1 MYSFMIKRRKLLE
14 KAIKNNYTIKETT
27 LYLNTSYVNIDIALF
42 EAKNTDYEFYLKALK
57 NFNIT
62 EENHINKKTSGVIRS
77 KNNIEKRLNIK
88 FNTID
93 DFYKYIK
100 DTAIYIIDNNLS
112 LKNYAKKNNIPH
124 PTMNFLLKQNLVKID
139 FNLYI
144 KFMLYLEHRNIT
156 IINNTGKN
164 LVKITNNI
172 RIENEKY
179 KNEILSLQ
187 EQLRKKK

>member
-14 KAIKNNYTIKETT
+14 RAIKNNYTIKETM
-27 LYLNTSYVNIDIALF
+27 LYLNTSYINIDIALF

-77 KNNIEKRLNIK
+77 KNNIEKRLNTK

-112 LKNYAKKNNIPH
+112 LKNYAKKNNIPCS
-124 PTMNFLLKQNLVKID
+124 TINFSLKQNLVKID
-139 FNLYI
+139 FDLYI

-164 LVKITNNI
+164 LVKIANNK

-179 KNEILSLQ
+179 KDEILSLQ

>member
-14 KAIKNNYTIKETT
+14 KAIKNNYDIKNTM

-62 EENHINKKTSGVIRS
+62 EENHLNKKINGVIRS
-77 KNNIEKRLNIK
+77 KNNIEKRLNTK

-93 DFYKYIK
+93 DFYKYMK

-112 LKNYAKKNNIPH
+112 IKDYAKENNISYS
-124 PTMNFLLKQNLVKID
+124 TVNFLLKQNLVKID
-139 FNLYI
+139 FDLYI
-144 KFMLYLEHRNIT
+144 KFMLYLERKNTT
-156 IINNTGKN
+156 IINNAGRN
-164 LVKITNNI
+164 LVKIVNNK

-179 KNEILSLQ
+179 KNEILNLQ